1 MAPPDYAVTPYSSN
15 LAVPHIRRAAYI
27 FNGDAM
33 PLTDIKVKTA
43 KPMDKAYKLTDGG
56 GMYLLVKPN
65 GSKYWR
71 LKYRFVGKEKM
82 LSIGVYPDVSLAD
95 ARQKRDEARK
105 VLAAGGD
112 PGEVKKADKL
122 AQKLSTENTFEAI
135 AREWHKQKA
144 DRWSLRYR
152 DEIIDTFEKD
162 IFPYLGRRPIA
173 EIKPMELLETLRR
186 LEKRGALE
194 KMRKVR
200 QRCGEVFRYAIVTGR
215 AEYNP
220 APDLAT
226 ALATPKKTHFPFLT
240 AEELPYFIRDL
251 AGYTGSVITKT
262 ATQIIMQT
270 GVRTQELRFARWEDI
285 DFEKRL
291 WEIPPEV
298 MKMKRPHIVPLSEQ
312 VVELFQSL
320 KPITGMYPLVFIG
333 RNDRTKP
340 ISKES
345 VNQVIELL
353 GYKGRLTGHGFR
365 HTMSTILHEQG
376 FNSAWIETQ
385 LAHVDKNAIRGTYNH
400 AHYLEGRREMMQWY
414 GDYIDNL
421 ELGGSV
427 VHGKFGGR
435 A

>member
-1 MAPPDYAVTPYSSN
+1 
-15 LAVPHIRRAAYI
+15 
-27 FNGDAM
+27 M

-135 AREWHKQKA
+135 AREWHRQKA

-240 AEELPYFIRDL
+240 AEELPYFIKDL

-262 ATQIIMQT
+262 ATQIIMLT
-270 GVRTQELRFARWEDI
+270 GVRTQELRFARWQDI

-312 VVELFQSL
+312 VVGLFQSL

-385 LAHVDKNAIRGTYNH
+385 LTHVDKNAIRGTYNH

-414 GDYIDNL
+414 GDYIESMSNDEMIL
-421 ELGGSV
+421 RGSFS
-427 VHGKFGGR
+427 KS

>member
-1 MAPPDYAVTPYSSN
+1 
-15 LAVPHIRRAAYI
+15 
-27 FNGDAM
+27 M

-135 AREWHKQKA
+135 AREWHRQKA

-262 ATQIIMQT
+262 ATQIIMLT
-270 GVRTQELRFARWEDI
+270 GVRTQELRFARWQDI

-320 KPITGMYPLVFIG
+320 KPITGMYPLVFVG

-345 VNQVIELL
+345 INQVIELL

-414 GDYIDNL
+414 GEHIDGLASAENVFA
-421 ELGGSV
+421 GSFS
-427 VHGKFGGR
+427 KT

>member
-1 MAPPDYAVTPYSSN
+1 
-15 LAVPHIRRAAYI
+15 
-27 FNGDAM
+27 M
-33 PLTDIKVKTA
+33 PLTDIKVKSA
-43 KPMDKAYKLTDGG
+43 KPTEKAYKLTDGG

-414 GDYIDNL
+414 GDNL
-421 ELGGSV
+421 ESMLNDEMILRGSFS
-427 VHGKFGGR
+427 KS

>member
-1 MAPPDYAVTPYSSN
+1 
-15 LAVPHIRRAAYI
+15 
-27 FNGDAM
+27 M

-43 KPMDKAYKLTDGG
+43 KPTDKAYKLTDGG

-105 VLAAGGD
+105 ILAAGGD

-152 DEIIDTFEKD
+152 YEIIDTFEKD

-240 AEELPYFIRDL
+240 AEELPYFIKDL

-270 GVRTQELRFARWEDI
+270 GVRTQELRFARWQDI

-414 GDYIDNL
+414 GDYIDGLTIN
-421 ELGGSV
+421 ESV
-427 VHGKFGGR
+427 ITG
-435 A
+435 

>member
-1 MAPPDYAVTPYSSN
+1 
-15 LAVPHIRRAAYI
+15 
-27 FNGDAM
+27 M

-105 VLAAGGD
+105 ILAAGGD

-240 AEELPYFIRDL
+240 AEELPYFIKDL

-262 ATQIIMQT
+262 ATQIIMHT
-270 GVRTQELRFARWEDI
+270 GVRTQELRFARWQDI

-414 GDYIDNL
+414 GDYIESMSNGERIL
-421 ELGGSV
+421 RGSFS
-427 VHGKFGGR
+427 KS